1 MRNVIFGI
9 NISIDACYDHTK
21 FNADDELHQ
30 YFADMMQDVD
40 LLVYGRKM
48 YELMFPYWSDVAKS
62 PSGVKATDDFAQ
74 TITAIDKIVF
84 SRTLESA
91 EGNARI
97 LHDDLEGE
105 IRKLKQQPGK
115 KISIGG
121 VSVRSQLMAL
131 GLIDE
136 YYFVIHPLLVGEGK
150 RLLEDTGLP
159 EKLNL
164 KLVEAKIFKSGSL
177 GLHYLKG

>member
-9 NISIDACYDHTK
+9 NLSIDACYDHTK
-21 FNADDELHQ
+21 FNGDEEIHA
-30 YFADMMQDVD
+30 YFAELMQDVD
-40 LLVYGRKM
+40 LSVSGRKM
-48 YELMFPYWSDVAKS
+48 YELMFPYWSNVAKT
-62 PSGVKATDDFAQ
+62 PTGVKATDDFAQ
-74 TITAIDKIVF
+74 GITAIDKIVF
-84 SRTLESA
+84 SKTLQSV

-97 LHDDLEGE
+97 LRDDLEGE

-136 YYFVIHPLLVGEGK
+136 YFFVIHPLLVGEGK
-150 RLLEDTGLP
+150 RLLEDTSLP

-164 KLVEAKIFKSGSL
+164 KLVEAKIFKSGCV
-177 GLHYLKG
+177 GLHYVNA